1 MNSRWL
7 AFWTVAVFI
16 GLYAI
21 TGTSR
26 ASPALASSQAT
37 ASLPTVQV
45 DQYGPAIWGISKGN
59 HVLWIVGS
67 ISPIQKDLQ
76 WNPKNVAELM
86 KTARVFI
93 AEPNGNY
100 AKWLPTLRLI
110 QVDWL
115 EHHQWRENPHG
126 AVLLNIL
133 SNPLYEQWIQL
144 WKKYGNGHNPPDRLT
159 PFYAQEMLYKH
170 FRDHYGLRER
180 YVDHALI
187 RIARRDRLRIKHPI
201 VIQDVSHFE
210 KTFLRTRK

>member
-67 ISPIQKDLQ
+67 
-76 WNPKNVAELM
+76 
-86 KTARVFI
+86 
-93 AEPNGNY
+93 
-100 AKWLPTLRLI
+100 
-110 QVDWL
+110 
-115 EHHQWRENPHG
+115 
-126 AVLLNIL
+126 
-133 SNPLYEQWIQL
+133 
-144 WKKYGNGHNPPDRLT
+144 
-159 PFYAQEMLYKH
+159 
-170 FRDHYGLRER
+170 
-180 YVDHALI
+180 
-187 RIARRDRLRIKHPI
+187 
-201 VIQDVSHFE
+201 
-210 KTFLRTRK
+210 